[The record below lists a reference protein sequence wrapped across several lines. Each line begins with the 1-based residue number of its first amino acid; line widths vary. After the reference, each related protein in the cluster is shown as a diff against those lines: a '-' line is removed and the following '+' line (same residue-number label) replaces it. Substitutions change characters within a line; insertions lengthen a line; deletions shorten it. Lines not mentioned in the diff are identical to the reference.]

1 MKKLFLLFLLLPSVV
16 CGQERKMP
24 NLTKGPHLDIRQNAI
39 IPVTDT
45 VIMQGEEIEVGAWLF
60 NFMTTIEVVNFGK
73 SKKKDLEKGYYVIK
87 QRPKQTITYT
97 ILSWGD
103 QNDKFSFKRTVYV
116 AKDEEE
122 KKQFEK
128 LARQKVEEYNRAL
141 RNGTAHGMSVRSSKV
156 K

>member
-73 SKKKDLEKGYYVIK
+73 SKKRIWKKGIMSSNKGPNKLSHIRYYRGAI
-87 QRPKQTITYT
+87 RMTN
-97 ILSWGD
+97 S
-103 QNDKFSFKRTVYV
+103 
-116 AKDEEE
+116 
-122 KKQFEK
+122 
-128 LARQKVEEYNRAL
+128 AL
-141 RNGTAHGMSVRSSKV
+141 KELFT
-156 K
+156 

>member
-60 NFMTTIEVVNFGK
+60 DFMTTIEVVNFGK
-73 SKKKDLEKGYYVIK
+73 SKKKDLKKGYYVIK

-141 RNGTAHGMSVRSSKV
+141 RNGTVHGMSVRSSKV

>member
-1 MKKLFLLFLLLPSVV
+1 
-16 CGQERKMP
+16 
-24 NLTKGPHLDIRQNAI
+24 
-39 IPVTDT
+39 
-45 VIMQGEEIEVGAWLF
+45 
-60 NFMTTIEVVNFGK
+60 MTTIEVVNFGK
-73 SKKKDLEKGYYVIK
+73 SKKKDLKKGYYVIK

-141 RNGTAHGMSVRSSKV
+141 RNGTVHGMSVRSSKV